1 MSQVNNLTGL
11 NKSRPPEL
19 REGENQKYF
28 GQVEL
33 WIKQVYD
40 NLTGVNDTKSYT
52 VLELDDIPASSFDPA
67 ITGRAAF
74 VYVSNEAG
82 GAQMAF
88 SDGTNWRRFTDRA
101 VVS

>member
-11 NKSRPPEL
+11 NKSRPNQL

-52 VLELDDIPASSFDPA
+52 VAELVDIPATNYDPA
-67 ITGRAAF
+67 TTGRTAF
-74 VYVSNEAG
+74 VYVSDESG

>member
-19 REGENQKYF
+19 REGENQQYF

-52 VLELDDIPASSFDPA
+52 VLELADIPASSFDPE

>member
-11 NKSRPPEL
+11 NKSRPNQL
-19 REGENQKYF
+19 REGDNQLYF
-28 GQVEL
+28 GQIEL

-40 NLTGVNDTKSYT
+40 NLTGINETKSYT
-52 VLELDDIPASSFDPA
+52 VLELANIDASTFDPSV
-67 ITGRAAF
+67 TGRAAF
-74 VYVSNEAG
+74 VYVSDETG

-101 VVS
+101 IVS

>member
-11 NKSRPPEL
+11 NKSRPEQL
-19 REGENQKYF
+19 RGGEGESYF

-33 WIKQVYD
+33 WIKQVYT
-40 NLTGVNDTKSYT
+40 NLTGVSDTKAYT
-52 VLELDDIPASSFDPA
+52 VLELADIPATSYDPA
-67 ITGRAAF
+67 TIGRAAF
-74 VYVSNEAG
+74 VYVSDESG